1 MAVAQAAGALAAP
14 APRPWWRSRPGLIV
28 ESEKPVCAVEEGRV
42 VGVVDKEAVLTAIA
56 GESG

>member
-1 MAVAQAAGALAAP
+1 VRNAVP
-14 APRPWWRSRPGLIV
+14 VIV
-28 ESEKPVCAVEEGRV
+28 ESDKPVCAVDDGRV